1 MMIWWYWGRKI
12 SENASK
18 YVHKKCDCFTR
29 NNFTPVWMLMCL
41 SAALRFRPV
50 LLPFFEITQLICY
63 IKSTFNDLTD
73 IIFFCSHKFIQLYLS
88 DYLQTLHGTFLKI
101 CTFIF
106 VSWSI
111 AIWFN
116 LVIVNSLPMHSFDFS
131 KNAMKTMYVFL
142 YLLKKVKSIWRDKKL
157 LYDFNLKKKSTL
169 KKNDG
174 DEFCGWT
181 RNFVMSSIVADELSS
196 SQT

>member
-1 MMIWWYWGRKI
+1 MIADQNI
-12 SENASK
+12 
-18 YVHKKCDCFTR
+18 YVCFTFFSPTVLATSFSQRPKFVRAENLATAKGEDCAYGPTLFIR
-29 NNFTPVWMLMCL
+29 NYVTPMLMLMCL
-41 SAALRFRPV
+41 SAALHFRPV

-116 LVIVNSLPMHSFDFS
+116 LVV
-131 KNAMKTMYVFL
+131 
-142 YLLKKVKSIWRDKKL
+142 VKFIYSEKATKICEI
-157 LYDFNLKKKSTL
+157 STVDL
-169 KKNDG
+169 TG
-174 DEFCGWT
+174 T
-181 RNFVMSSIVADELSS
+181 
-196 SQT
+196 T